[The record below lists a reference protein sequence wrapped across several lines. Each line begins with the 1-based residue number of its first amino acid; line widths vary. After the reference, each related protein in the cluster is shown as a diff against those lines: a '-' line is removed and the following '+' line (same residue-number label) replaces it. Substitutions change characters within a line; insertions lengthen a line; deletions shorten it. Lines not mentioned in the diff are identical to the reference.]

1 MSQLNKKK
9 LHALY
14 ISDRNSLKNEFYLCF
29 PFPYHLCGHVTVHYK
44 TYAGFF
50 QITLLG
56 RLATL
61 PLFPQ
66 HPWGSWSY
74 QTAMSHHSD
83 SKWEETKYPAVMVD
97 TQ

>member
-1 MSQLNKKK
+1 MKMRNPIRIICRMSQLNKKK

-66 HPWGSWSY
+66 HP
-74 QTAMSHHSD
+74 
-83 SKWEETKYPAVMVD
+83 
-97 TQ
+97 